1 MKKETHVVSAVS
13 AFLVVSALT
22 QNFNGVSASDLTEDK
37 ELKTETVYHNGE
49 DPDRQCK
56 SIFER
61 GEIYFSEYPYITEE
75 RKMRPNGENKKNV
88 LVEDWSIH
96 KSGALMLFADQE
108 MRNEEVINKFQ
119 KQLDK
124 NDIVYVEKTG
134 DISVFNYEKFEG
146 NWTDLIDFKINDGQ
160 KIILNND
167 LFDSLKM
174 ACDNQGKLIF
184 NNKNGL
190 TKLPGKSI

>member
-1 MKKETHVVSAVS
+1 MKNETRIVSAIS
-13 AFLVVSALT
+13 AVIVASALA
-22 QNFNGVSASDLTEDK
+22 QNIDGVSASDLTGDK

-61 GEIYFSEYPYITEE
+61 GEIYFSEYPYIIEE

-96 KSGALMLFADQE
+96 KSGALILFADQE
-108 MRNEEVINKFQ
+108 MRNEKVINKFQ
-119 KQLDK
+119 KQLDN

-134 DISVFNYEKFEG
+134 DISVFNYESLKG
-146 NWTDLIDFKINDGQ
+146 SWTDLIDSETNADQ
-160 KIILNND
+160 TIILSND
-167 LFDSLKM
+167 MFDSLKM
-174 ACDNQGKLIF
+174 ACDSNGEMIF
-184 NNKNGL
+184 SIQNSQNKYRNN
-190 TKLPGKSI
+190 SY